1 MTMLPEYEERLTPA
15 GEYEFNVSAEP
26 EVRRSRS
33 TDGQGKSRETLNV
46 KVKFLL
52 TAPNG
57 RQMRHTDV
65 FFVHEP
71 RYRDFLLAI
80 GCKKGEDGRVH
91 TPESFD
97 IIGRAFIAEIVHE
110 PSKTDPN
117 KIWARI
123 ANFKLGDE
131 ADADVPAP
139 GDDSIPF

>member
-1 MTMLPEYEERLTPA
+1 MTTLPEYEERLTPV
-15 GEYEFNVSAEP
+15 GEYEFTVNEEP

-57 RQMRHTDV
+57 RQLRHTDV
-65 FFVHEP
+65 FFIHEP
-71 RYRDFLLAI
+71 RYRDFLSAL

-97 IIGRAFIAEIVHE
+97 IVGQSFVAEIVHE
-110 PSKTDPN
+110 SSKTDQS

-123 ANFKLGDE
+123 ANFKLAEDN
-131 ADADVPAP
+131 DVPAP
-139 GDDSIPF
+139 GDDIETPF